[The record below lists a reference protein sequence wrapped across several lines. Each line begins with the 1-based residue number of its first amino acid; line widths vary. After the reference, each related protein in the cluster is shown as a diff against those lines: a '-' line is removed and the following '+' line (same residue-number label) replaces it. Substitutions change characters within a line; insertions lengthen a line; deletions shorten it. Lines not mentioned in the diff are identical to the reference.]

1 MQSFYLMLRRSAG
14 SVAPSVLER
23 NGFYYLSQ
31 NMSRGVSRV
40 SDEARISFY
49 KAFGIN
55 IWRQIE
61 LERYYDRVLV
71 RGQQLVS
78 ESDLSG
84 SLLSRD
90 LFYAFTEENE

>member
-1 MQSFYLMLRRSAG
+1 MQSFYGMLRRSAG
-14 SVAPSVLER
+14 NVAPSVLER

-31 NMSRGVSRV
+31 NMSRGVSPI

-55 IWRQIE
+55 VWRQIE
-61 LERYYDRVLV
+61 LERYYDRVV
-71 RGQQLVS
+71 VGEQQLVS
-78 ESDLSG
+78 ESDLSD

-90 LFYAFTEENE
+90 LFHAFSEEN